1 MVVYA
6 VRLFNT
12 PKNFNEYH
20 LVREHTLLEL
30 LDKVNSEILAIAY
43 LNGIT
48 DIQQIFVPLENTE
61 LPLSKFCPRL
71 SYEAKALTKKI

>member
-12 PKNFNEYH
+12 SKNFNEYH
-20 LVREHTLLEL
+20 LVREHTLLGL

-43 LNGIT
+43 LNGVT
-48 DIQQIFVPLENTE
+48 DIQQIFVPLENTK
-61 LPLSKFCPRL
+61 LPLNIFCPKL
-71 SYEAKALTKKI
+71 SYEAKSLTKKI